1 MANKGKLIEV
11 LDYGL
16 GEVRNFVSSLS
27 AEQRME
33 IGAVDRWSAKDA
45 LAHFTEWVTRLV
57 SDLELAAQPEA
68 PHQVPTNYDNIDDAN
83 AEIYAQHHGRAW
95 EEILAQME
103 SSFSAVRDC
112 ALSASDQELEDRQR
126 IPWREGRPLWRMLV
140 GSAVEHPLLHL
151 GYYHIGKGN
160 LAEAA
165 RLQETLASHL
175 LELDDSPAWRGAQVY
190 NLACIRALS
199 GQKDIALA
207 NLAEAL
213 QLAPELMEWSKQ
225 DPDLAGLRGNPAFEA
240 IYAV

>member
-1 MANKGKLIEV
+1 
-11 LDYGL
+11 
-16 GEVRNFVSSLS
+16 
-27 AEQRME
+27 ME
-33 IGAVDRWSAKDA
+33 IGAVDRWSAKDV
-45 LAHFTEWVTRLV
+45 LAHFTEWTTRLV
-57 SDLELAAQPEA
+57 SDLELAAQPDA
-68 PHQVPTNYDNIDDAN
+68 THKVPTNYDDIDDAN

-103 SSFSAVRDC
+103 SSFSAVRDY
-112 ALSASDQELEDRQR
+112 ALSATDQELDDPQR

-151 GYYHIGKGN
+151 GYSHIGKGN

-165 RLQETLASHL
+165 RLQETLASRL
-175 LELDDSPAWRGAQVY
+175 LELDDSPAWRGVQVY

-213 QLAPELMEWSKQ
+213 RLAPDLIEWSKQ
-225 DPDLAGLRGNPAFEA
+225 DPDFAGLRGDPAFEA
-240 IYAV
+240 IYAA